1 MGGIVKSIT
10 AKSNIDHNIENRIYS
25 IKDIQFMLDSDLA
38 ELYGVETKRI
48 NEAVKNNIDKFP
60 DDFYFELTKEDDEF
74 LRSKFSTFKESLK
87 NRKYSPKVFTEQGV
101 YMLATI
107 LKSSIA
113 IQITISIIRAFAQM
127 RKVVH
132 NNIFIQ
138 EQLKEL
144 EKRQISFEVKT
155 DERLKTIFNA
165 IETKEIKPKQ
175 GIFYDGQVY
184 DAYAFINNLLK
195 NAKSEVVLIDNYIDD
210 TIFTLFSK
218 YPKINF
224 KIYTTKISK
233 QLELDFSKYQTQYKN
248 IEIIEFKK
256 SHDRFLIVDNIDIY
270 HLGASLKDLG
280 KKWFAFS
287 KFEIESFDILEKLK

>member
-1 MGGIVKSIT
+1 MRTSTSVRIDEDAKMIASEVLKQYGMSLSEGINLFCKQVAMT
-10 AKSNIDHNIENRIYS
+10 YS
-25 IKDIQFMLDSDLA
+25 I
-38 ELYGVETKRI
+38 
-48 NEAVKNNIDKFP
+48 P
-60 DDFYFELTKEDDEF
+60 FEL
-74 LRSKFSTFKESLK
+74 
-87 NRKYSPKVFTEQGV
+87 KVPTERMQK
-101 YMLATI
+101 A
-107 LKSSIA
+107 
-113 IQITISIIRAFAQM
+113 
-127 RKVVH
+127 
-132 NNIFIQ
+132 
-138 EQLKEL
+138 LKEL